1 VVSALV
7 SSIGTVPLNR
17 LLEPFSYGFMQR
29 GLLASIMVGV
39 ICAVIGCY
47 VVLRSMAFLGDALA
61 HAILPGVAAAYLL
74 KGSLIVGA
82 LVASVAVALG
92 IGFFSRQG
100 RIREDTAIGILFAAA
115 LALGVALISTIKT
128 YAVDLTHILFGNV
141 LAVSRGDL
149 RLTALIGVAVLG
161 AVVLLYK
168 QFLLV
173 SFDPVLAKTLRLPV
187 ELIRNTMLILIALTI
202 VASLQSVGV
211 GLVAA
216 MLVTPAAAAHFL
228 TRRLAGMMI
237 VAAIIGA
244 FSSVVGLTMSYFLD
258 IASGAAV
265 VLVSTAVFVVVFVFS
280 PRGGL
285 LSRAYAGKRNYP

>member
-1 VVSALV
+1 VSVLASYIL
-7 SSIGTVPLNR
+7 GLPLGGF
-17 LLEPFSYGFMQR
+17 LEPFSYRFMQR
-29 GLLASIMVGV
+29 GLAASVMVGV
-39 ICAVIGCY
+39 LCAVVGCY

-149 RLTALIGVAVLG
+149 KLTAIIGVAVL
-161 AVVLLYK
+161 ATVVLLYK
-168 QFLLV
+168 PFLVV
-173 SFDPVLAKTLRLPV
+173 SFDPVLARTLRLPV
-187 ELIRNTMLILIALTI
+187 ELVRYTMLILIALTI
-202 VASLQSVGV
+202 VASLQAVGV

-228 TRRLAGMMI
+228 TRRLPGMMI
-237 VAAIIGA
+237 LAAAIGA
-244 FSSVVGLTMSYFLD
+244 FSSVAGLSMSYFLD

-265 VLVSTAVFVVVFVFS
+265 VLVSTAVFVLVFVFA
-280 PRGGL
+280 PRRGL
-285 LSRAYAGKRNYP
+285 LSRVYGRRGPPA